1 MADRELKKLSR
12 AELIDIIYALKEREE
27 SLSNQVAA
35 LQEALSHR
43 EIEIDQAGSI
53 AEAALKI
60 NQVFE
65 QAQKAADDY
74 LRSVRLAADKGTL
87 EPPALPEE
95 KPEEAPKTVEA
106 VEQNKPEL
114 PREEEKAQPD
124 ETRKMYTAPPEDRT
138 AQARQKFESRLS
150 GLIRRRE
157 KGGGRQ

>member
-1 MADRELKKLSR
+1 MADRELKRLSR

-35 LQEALSHR
+35 LQEALSR
-43 EIEIDQAGSI
+43 RDIEINQAGSI

-87 EPPALPEE
+87 EPQALPEE
-95 KPEEAPKTVEA
+95 KPEEPPKAAEA
-106 VEQNKPEL
+106 AGQDKPEL
-114 PREEEKAQPD
+114 PRKEEKVQPD
-124 ETRKMYTAPPEDRT
+124 ETGKMYMAPPEDRT

-150 GLIRRRE
+150 GLFCRTE